1 MDIREIRR
9 QNLIALRRQEGTF
22 SGIAAKVD
30 TDPNYLSQISSGDGK
45 HNMGYRMARRLE
57 KACGKP
63 VGWMDVPHEDDE
75 IEQDLSAIGR
85 IARRM
90 NQTQRRRLIK
100 LMESIS
106 DANNAPA

>member
-9 QNLIALRRQEGTF
+9 QNLIALRAQEGTF

-90 NQTQRRRLIK
+90 DKTQRRQLISF
-100 LMESIS
+100 MESMS
-106 DANNAPA
+106 GGASAQ